1 MSDCVTV
8 SDATILYCSDIE
20 CTENTCYADQEST
33 LYATVGAATH
43 EHSNQQLDNSSSS
56 PAAAVEQYSEYH
68 DYDEPQ
74 VLLDN
79 GYNTPQSV

>member
-20 CTENTCYADQEST
+20 CTENTCYAAVT
-33 LYATVGAATH
+33 TVGGVATH
-43 EHSNQQLDNSSSS
+43 YYGNLHLDSTRSF
-56 PAAAVEQYSEYH
+56 AAAKRYSDYH

-79 GYNTPQSV
+79 GHTTHTL

>member
-20 CTENTCYADQEST
+20 CTENTCYAAVT
-33 LYATVGAATH
+33 TVGGGGGGATTH
-43 EHSNQQLDNSSSS
+43 EHSNQQLDSTRSL
-56 PAAAVEQYSEYH
+56 AAARRYSDYH

-74 VLLDN
+74 VLLDD
-79 GYNTPQSV
+79 GYTTHTL